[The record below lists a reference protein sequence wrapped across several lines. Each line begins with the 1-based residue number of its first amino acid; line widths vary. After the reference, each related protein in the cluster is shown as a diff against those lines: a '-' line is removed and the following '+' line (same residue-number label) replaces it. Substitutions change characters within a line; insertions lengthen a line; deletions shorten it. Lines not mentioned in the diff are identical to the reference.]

1 MSLKAK
7 LIIAAIVFVV
17 IVTSVISVYV
27 YIYNLNKTINEM
39 SVTITKQK
47 NEIDT
52 LKCSI
57 DSLNKEIESHNK
69 VLAVTDDYITG
80 IKQTNDKD
88 VSVKQAIYERV
99 ISNEEVKDWFSESLP
114 DDLLSIISSDA
125 DLGVCKDSN

>member
-39 SVTITKQK
+39 SVTITNQK

-57 DSLNKEIESHNK
+57 DSL
-69 VLAVTDDYITG
+69 
-80 IKQTNDKD
+80 
-88 VSVKQAIYERV
+88 
-99 ISNEEVKDWFSESLP
+99 
-114 DDLLSIISSDA
+114 IISIS
-125 DLGVCKDSN
+125 